1 MNIEGW
7 RQFLKDRLWAG
18 DTLRTTP
25 LKNTHLN
32 LKFFTDRCSH
42 KSEVKSFA
50 VNFGRKS
57 ENQKCIRRHYKDEMV
72 DWLTV
77 EENTA
82 RGKLR
87 WIDWLKAE
95 GNKYFIFSW
104 VFNWLTSALGHLSI
118 RINFWTSKNKQGTS
132 CRLRNSCTFFN
143 LLGSKQECT
152 GKKFVS
158 IDVVVPWK
166 WRQFNPSKTIQL

>member
-18 DTLRTTP
+18 DTLTTIP
-25 LKNTHLN
+25 RENTHLN
-32 LKFFTDRCSH
+32 LKFFTDICRH
-42 KSEVKSFA
+42 KSEVKRFA

-57 ENQKCIRRHYKDEMV
+57 ENQKLVNRRHYKDEWA

-87 WIDWLKAE
+87 WNGWLKAE
-95 GNKYFIFSW
+95 GNRYFIFSW
-104 VFNWLTSALGHLSI
+104 VFNWLTSALDHLSI
-118 RINFWTSKNKQGTS
+118 RINFWTSKNKQGTA

-143 LLGSKQECT
+143 LFGSKQDPECT
-152 GKKFVS
+152 GK
-158 IDVVVPWK
+158 
-166 WRQFNPSKTIQL
+166 N

>member
-18 DTLRTTP
+18 DTLTTTP

-50 VNFGRKS
+50 INFGRKS
-57 ENQKCIRRHYKDEMV
+57 ENQKRVRRHYKDELV
-72 DWLTV
+72 DCGRKYH
-77 EENTA
+77 A
-82 RGKLR
+82 GKLR
-87 WIDWLKAE
+87 WNGWLKAE

-104 VFNWLTSALGHLSI
+104 VFNWLTSALDHLSI
-118 RINFWTSKNKQGTS
+118 RINFWTSKNKQGTA
-132 CRLRNSCTFFN
+132 CLRNSCTFFT

-152 GKKFVS
+152 GKKSVS
-158 IDVVVPWK
+158 IDVVVSWK